1 MNSSARQ
8 SDHQHVQQTQS
19 DEYQPGAKDKAH
31 AAMLVVLGRAEQGVD
46 IHPPRLRYP
55 VRRAIIAADRFLWLL
70 PKEPEKRGGSGMA
83 ENELNEPV
91 MDGSEQAPVDERI
104 SGILLQ
110 VKADV
115 AAGSRDTVEQLL
127 RQRFAEAQIDLSDS
141 EIRDL
146 SRSE

>member
-1 MNSSARQ
+1 
-8 SDHQHVQQTQS
+8 
-19 DEYQPGAKDKAH
+19 
-31 AAMLVVLGRAEQGVD
+31 
-46 IHPPRLRYP
+46 
-55 VRRAIIAADRFLWLL
+55 
-70 PKEPEKRGGSGMA
+70 MA